1 MPGTLPAQLLDL
13 VCGAFLLAAVV
24 VLWLRQ
30 LASIVRVFALQGVAL
45 AGIAALLDGHESRW
59 ELLAV
64 AVGIGLL
71 RAGLLPLLMR
81 RALTAVATGP
91 APAAGGAGHHYAE
104 DVSEA
109 RETQPLV
116 NVAASLLSAALL
128 TLLAY
133 AVARPLVAL
142 HPTPAT
148 RALPVGLAV
157 VLIGFFVLVTRRRA
171 LAQVVGFLL
180 LDNGITATAFL
191 AASGVPLIV
200 ELGVSFDVLLAV
212 LVLGIL
218 TTRMRAAFGGTG
230 IDDLRELC
238 DR

>member
-1 MPGTLPAQLLDL
+1 MSGGLYTQLLDL
-13 VCGAFLLAAVV
+13 ACGAFLLAAVI
-24 VLWLRQ
+24 VLWMSELTM
-30 LASIVRVFALQGVAL
+30 IVRVFALQGVAL
-45 AGIAALLDGHESRW
+45 AAIAVLLGAHEERW
-59 ELLAV
+59 DL
-64 AVGIGLL
+64 VGVGVGVGLL
-71 RAGLLPLLMR
+71 RAGVLPYLMR
-81 RALTAVATGP
+81 RAL
-91 APAAGGAGHHYAE
+91 AALADDRAHSE
-104 DVSEA
+104 EA

-116 NVAASLLSAALL
+116 NVAASLLTAALL

-133 AVARPLVAL
+133 AVARPLTEL

-191 AASGVPLIV
+191 ATSGVPLIV

-212 LVLGIL
+212 LVLQIL
-218 TTRMRAAFGGTG
+218 TTRVREAFGTTD
-230 IDDLRELC
+230 IDDLRELH
-238 DR
+238 D